1 MSTRQLGIA
10 AVVTVSSLVPAPP
23 AAAGGP
29 ATSSNLPV
37 VHEVGD
43 VTYLSGGIGAP
54 EVEAIKH
61 VAQRYPLELEFL
73 RKAKPQDE
81 FLSQVKVRIKD
92 AHDALVLDVTSDGPF
107 LLAKMPAGKY
117 TISVEH
123 AGKIENRTVQ
133 IAPQEHRRLVFEWLP

>member
-1 MSTRQLGIA
+1 MSTRQLRIA

-23 AAAGGP
+23 AAAGP
-29 ATSSNLPV
+29 VTSSDLPV

-43 VTYLSGGIGAP
+43 VTYLSGGIGTP

-73 RKAKPQDE
+73 GKAKPQDE
-81 FLSQVKVRIKD
+81 YLSQVKVRIKD
-92 AHDALVLDVTSDGPF
+92 AHGAMVLDVTSDGPF